1 VTTALGLFIAFLSG
15 LAWAGLD
22 VVRKSLTSELHPVVV
37 ATGMSMGA
45 AALFGSAA
53 LLTDPQMDLG
63 AYLAPGSLSTVLSIA
78 TQLLVLESVRR
89 SALSRTIPMLS
100 VTPVATALF
109 GVAILGEKPS
119 TAAWVGIVLVFAG
132 ALTLGLSRAQ
142 GATPTVDDRPGFDT
156 GAALMLLAALS
167 ISAAA
172 PFDKLAVQASTT
184 LVHGGV
190 QSFGASVALLGFLAA
205 RGGLGDLSSAVRAR
219 PTLAAAGCLAF
230 AAIGLQFLAYRG
242 ALVGEVETIKRVVG
256 LASSLGAGFFVFRE
270 SLSLKKLL
278 AVAALAVGVT
288 LILLGAG

>member
-1 VTTALGLFIAFLSG
+1 
-15 LAWAGLD
+15 
-22 VVRKSLTSELHPVVV
+22 LHPVVV